1 MSSIKRVSVGEI
13 ILIDRNC
20 NKKEA
25 CELFLEEEIGFHWDG
40 NLSIIIDGSEKNVTS
55 LSDDEVLA
63 IFIERTSEIPDKIM
77 NIISKEEAKEIV
89 KNGKVD
95 HELEWLLKED
105 KEHPSG

>member
-40 NLSIIIDGSEKNVTS
+40 NLSVIIDGSEKNVTS
-55 LSDDEVLA
+55 LSDDEVIA
-63 IFIERTSEIPDKIM
+63 IFIERTSEVSDKIM
-77 NIISKEEAKEIV
+77 NIISKEEAREIV
-89 KNGKVD
+89 KNGKY
-95 HELEWLLKED
+95 ELKLYL
-105 KEHPSG
+105 

>member
-25 CELFLEEEIGFHWDG
+25 CELFLKEEIGFHWDG
-40 NLSIIIDGSEKNVTS
+40 NLSVIIDGSEKNVAS

-63 IFIERTSEIPDKIM
+63 IFIERTSEVPDKIM
-77 NIISKEEAKEIV
+77 NIISKEEAREIV
-89 KNGKVD
+89 KNGKY
-95 HELEWLLKED
+95 ELKLYL
-105 KEHPSG
+105 